1 MGEVAEV
8 KWEVKSLLAPE
19 VPHLGAHLAH
29 GSNNPKGNKPVA
41 TGEIPGVNKE
51 VAKDNNNN
59 KVGVASN
66 SNAKH
71 LLTIMVAV
79 MAADAA
85 AVVATGTTKD
95 NNNKEEVTL
104 AVRIGA
110 DFVKFPL
117 LIRET
122 TMVFRIELFSM
133 MDHLY
138 YKKC

>member
-1 MGEVAEV
+1 MGEV
-8 KWEVKSLLAPE
+8 
-19 VPHLGAHLAH
+19 PHMGAHLAH
-29 GSNNPKGNKPVA
+29 GSNNPKDKKPVA

-59 KVGVASN
+59 NKVGAASN

-79 MAADAA
+79 MAA
-85 AVVATGTTKD
+85 AVVATGTTKANN

-110 DFVKFPL
+110 DFVKISF
-117 LIRET
+117 IN
-122 TMVFRIELFSM
+122 
-133 MDHLY
+133 
-138 YKKC
+138 

>member
-1 MGEVAEV
+1 MG
-8 KWEVKSLLAPE
+8 
-19 VPHLGAHLAH
+19 HLGAHLAH
-29 GSNNPKGNKPVA
+29 GSNNPKDNKPVA

-51 VAKDNNNN
+51 VANDNNNN

-79 MAADAA
+79 MAA

-95 NNNKEEVTL
+95 NNNNKEEATL

-110 DFVKFPL
+110 DFVKTSF
-117 LIRET
+117 IN
-122 TMVFRIELFSM
+122 S
-133 MDHLY
+133 
-138 YKKC
+138 

>member
-1 MGEVAEV
+1 MNRNMGNMGGRGGQMGAQK
-8 KWEVKSLLAPE
+8 KWVAPE

-29 GSNNPKGNKPVA
+29 GSNNPKETKPPVA

-51 VAKDNNNN
+51 VAKDNNN

-79 MAADAA
+79 MALAA

-95 NNNKEEVTL
+95 NNKEEVTL

-110 DFVKFPL
+110 DFVKISF
-117 LIRET
+117 IN
-122 TMVFRIELFSM
+122 S
-133 MDHLY
+133 
-138 YKKC
+138 

>member
-29 GSNNPKGNKPVA
+29 GSNNPKDNKPVA

-79 MAADAA
+79 MAAAVV
-85 AVVATGTTKD
+85 VVATGTTKA
-95 NNNKEEVTL
+95 NNNKEEVNL
-104 AVRIGA
+104 
-110 DFVKFPL
+110 
-117 LIRET
+117 
-122 TMVFRIELFSM
+122 
-133 MDHLY
+133 
-138 YKKC
+138 

>member
-8 KWEVKSLLAPE
+8 KWEVKSLVAPE

-29 GSNNPKGNKPVA
+29 GSNNPKDNKPVA

-51 VAKDNNNN
+51 VAKDNN

-79 MAADAA
+79 MVAA

-110 DFVKFPL
+110 DFVKISF
-117 LIRET
+117 
-122 TMVFRIELFSM
+122 
-133 MDHLY
+133 
-138 YKKC
+138 

>member
-1 MGEVAEV
+1 MG
-8 KWEVKSLLAPE
+8 E

-29 GSNNPKGNKPVA
+29 GSNNPKDNKPVA
-41 TGEIPGVNKE
+41 IGEIPGVNKE
-51 VAKDNNNN
+51 LAKDNNNN

-79 MAADAA
+79 MAAA

-110 DFVKFPL
+110 DFVKISF
-117 LIRET
+117 IN
-122 TMVFRIELFSM
+122 S
-133 MDHLY
+133 
-138 YKKC
+138 

>member
-1 MGEVAEV
+1 MACFLLSISSEKLKEIDFDL
-8 KWEVKSLLAPE
+8 KNENFRKSKQITLFFQ
-19 VPHLGAHLAH
+19 
-29 GSNNPKGNKPVA
+29 
-41 TGEIPGVNKE
+41 E

-79 MAADAA
+79 MAAAA
-85 AVVATGTTKD
+85 GGATGTTKD

-110 DFVKFPL
+110 DFVKISF
-117 LIRET
+117 IN
-122 TMVFRIELFSM
+122 S
-133 MDHLY
+133 
-138 YKKC
+138 